1 MPYIGKSPDLNASVD
16 TNELADDAVTLGK
29 IGEDVKTAI
38 SGSVVSGVSG
48 SVTST
53 GSFGRVETDNLT
65 VGGSQGSDGEVLT
78 STGTGVAWE
87 AAAGGADDMSW
98 NDGTATRISGSSA
111 SIASFGTVMSDAAV
125 KSGGIY
131 KNPQTITRNET
142 IGASDNAMSAGYLII
157 DSGVTVV
164 VEEGAR
170 WVII

>member
-1 MPYIGKSPDLNASVD
+1 MALI
-16 TNELADDAVTLGK
+16 
-29 IGEDVKTAI
+29 
-38 SGSVVSGVSG
+38 
-48 SVTST
+48 
-53 GSFGRVETDNLT
+53 
-65 VGGSQGSDGEVLT
+65 VGGTAVDATATEINNALDGMAQGDIVYASAADTPAQLTKGTDDYVLT
-78 STGTGVAWE
+78 MNGNVPNWE
-87 AAAGGADDMSW
+87 AAGGADDMSW